1 MTENDRCFEAR
12 ERMQA
17 LLDGP
22 LSPGDRRAL
31 DAHAAACPAC
41 REALAD
47 AVVLSRALS
56 GWPRIA
62 PSAGFADRVLAAIRA
77 RRPAPQPLPAR
88 VLLALAAV
96 ALGLTGILLA
106 PQTREW
112 FARWLAAG
120 TERGAS
126 DAVVLSRAL
135 AAVLTALVPLFERA
149 AELVAP
155 LAATVRALAIAVQ
168 HVSAGPLGFAAAVV
182 LALAAVFLIRHLLNP
197 RERRGL
203 HVLVF

>member
-1 MTENDRCFEAR
+1 MTASDRCFEAR

-22 LSPGDRRAL
+22 LSSGDRRAL
-31 DAHAAACPAC
+31 DAHAAECPAC

-47 AVVLSRALS
+47 TTALARALS
-56 GWPRIA
+56 AWPRVA

-77 RRPAPQPLPAR
+77 KRPAREPLPAR
-88 VLLALAAV
+88 VLIALAAV
-96 ALGLTGILLA
+96 ALGLTGVLLA

-168 HVSAGPLGFAAAVV
+168 HVSAGPVGLAAAVLV
-182 LALAAVFLIRHLLNP
+182 ALAAVFLIRHLLNP

-203 HVLVF
+203 HVLLY